1 MGAGPYMP
9 LKLAWLKGFRRA
21 MPPSL
26 AHHHS
31 VPVVASR
38 LPNIVSNESESRPEL
53 GLPATRLMLGPLD
66 IGERP

>member
-21 MPPSL
+21 MRPSL
-26 AHHHS
+26 AHHS
-31 VPVVASR
+31 VPDVAPR
-38 LPNIVSNESESRPEL
+38 LPNFVANESGSRPEL
-53 GLPATRLMLGPLD
+53 GLPATRLLLGPLD